1 MIFKNLDLCKVD
13 SSIVLISDGF
23 VFHRYGSSMSMGF
36 VYLSV
41 WYRSADRGWAGLG
54 AECGDHGGSYIA
66 ARGPVTRLVHSPI
79 SCPAHRHGL
88 APSLRSPVTA
98 ANIDTSPLSTA
109 VDIQHENA
117 FCYRIAPAAAHRQ
130 SRGKYKLKS
139 CNTKPIKHQ
148 IDIV

>member
-13 SSIVLISDGF
+13 SSIVLISDSF
-23 VFHRYGSSMSMGF
+23 VFHRYGSSMSMGLF
-36 VYLSV
+36 ICQSGIGVLT
-41 WYRSADRGWAGLG
+41 GAGLG

-130 SRGKYKLKS
+130 SRGK
-139 CNTKPIKHQ
+139 
-148 IDIV
+148 